1 MRSYENEL
9 KMEKEYFNRT
19 MSEIQLQLSEK
30 LMDSKGS
37 RDDIIFSR
45 REMWE
50 DIGQSVGDIAE
61 LAQYMD
67 NLNIQTS
74 LYYAGKEQIQK
85 LKNLKSSPYFARIDF
100 REDGYRDIEKIY
112 IGIYTLIDD
121 NHEILIYDWRS
132 LIASVFYRFELGDVY
147 YNAPDGKISGEV
159 SLKRQYEIRKGNFE
173 YFFDANIQIVDEFL
187 RKLLSKNAST
197 KWLILWKQ
205 FRESRT

>member
-45 REMWE
+45 IEMWE
-50 DIGQSVGDIAE
+50 DIGHSVGDIAE

-74 LYYAGKEQIQK
+74 LYYAGKEQI
-85 LKNLKSSPYFARIDF
+85 
-100 REDGYRDIEKIY
+100 
-112 IGIYTLIDD
+112 
-121 NHEILIYDWRS
+121 
-132 LIASVFYRFELGDVY
+132 
-147 YNAPDGKISGEV
+147 
-159 SLKRQYEIRKGNFE
+159 
-173 YFFDANIQIVDEFL
+173 
-187 RKLLSKNAST
+187 
-197 KWLILWKQ
+197 
-205 FRESRT
+205 